1 MRANTVL
8 HLTCIPFSFFFQFRN
23 DQWEWREG
31 NKVYTVLLIMETIRY
46 MVDCNLVC
54 AAAHTKGDLRR
65 KKKIKLR
72 KLGHV

>member
-1 MRANTVL
+1 
-8 HLTCIPFSFFFQFRN
+8 
-23 DQWEWREG
+23 
-31 NKVYTVLLIMETIRY
+31 METIRY

-72 KLGHV
+72 KLGHVWLQNTGDWLGRAKGVGRNNTVR